1 MIPATYVCL
10 ERSEPLDSPKLPA
23 VFLVYALVGQGFWL
37 DSGLPGS
44 LAIFVPVVVVAVL
57 CLFSLFFPLSHMFK
71 GRECR
76 GCMEMVAVASV
87 RRILAGTCLLINHL
101 VFVFAFNTK

>member
-1 MIPATYVCL
+1 MIPAPYVCL
-10 ERSEPLDSPKLPA
+10 ERSEPLDSPKHPA

-44 LAIFVPVVVVAVL
+44 LAIFVPVVVAVL
-57 CLFSLFFPLSHMFK
+57 CLFSLFFPLRH
-71 GRECR
+71 RECR
-76 GCMEMVAVASV
+76 GCVEMVAVASV

-101 VFVFAFNTK
+101 CFVFVFNTK